1 MDLTQRADDIALAAI
16 KDIAGTGLRALPPA
30 ARSQRIADCLAELIR
45 LLESE
50 LDSAGLLRFAVQATY
65 RASMYKTAAL
75 AYEDSIDDFLTAL
88 DEPPTRG
95 RSKTKIIKD
104 AQQKLLRR
112 GHPLISQLVNG
123 AQATVASLKAS
134 DSARKGKAKTA
145 SLEEF
150 AWQLYDANPKW
161 ASVANARD
169 KLWPRVQA
177 EALSRGKPLTV
188 LTGPTTLYKWLLKR
202 AKRIPS
208 AS

>member
-1 MDLTQRADDIALAAI
+1 MDLDQRADAIALAAI
-16 KDIAGTGLRALPPA
+16 KDLAGLGLRALPPA
-30 ARSQRIADCLAELIR
+30 ERSQRLTDCLDELT
-45 LLESE
+45 LLLGRE
-50 LDSAGLLRFAVQATY
+50 LDSADLLRFAAQASY
-65 RASMYKTAAL
+65 RASMYKTATL
-75 AYEDSIDDFLTAL
+75 AYEDSVDDFLTAL
-88 DEPPTRG
+88 EEPPTRG
-95 RSKTKIIKD
+95 RSRAKIIKD

-112 GHPLISQLVNG
+112 GHPLIADLVSG

-134 DSARKGKAKTA
+134 DSSKKGKAKNA

-150 AWQLYDANPKW
+150 AGQLYAANPKW

-169 KLWPRVQA
+169 KLWPKVQA
-177 EALSRGKPLTV
+177 EALRRGKPLTA